1 MPYLIKLFYDL
12 LINHIYQLYFFFRY
26 NLRRATYALIKVY
39 GKDIRQYEMSW
50 SFWKEVTS
58 SCHVHD
64 KEMNYISLEE
74 YESRKRK
81 SE

>member
-1 MPYLIKLFYDL
+1 ME
-12 LINHIYQLYFFFRY
+12 HIFSSRY

-39 GKDIRQYEMSW
+39 GKNIRMYEMSW

-64 KEMNYISLEE
+64 KEKNYISLKQ
-74 YESRKRK
+74 YESNKIK